1 MMTFRETLFGWVANN
16 SIKPVCISF
25 IGTTQWDLALPKGDL
40 YSDERQSFDFASF
53 EEAKRYA
60 ETNVGMKMNW
70 EDF

>member
-25 IGTTQWDLALPKGDL
+25 GGPVAWDLALPKGDL
-40 YSDERQSFDFASF
+40 YSDERQSLDFKTF

>member
-1 MMTFRETLFGWVANN
+1 MMTFRETMFGFVANN

-25 IGTTQWDLALPKGDL
+25 IGNTQWDLALPKGDL

-60 ETNVGMKMNW
+60 ETNVGMKMN
-70 EDF
+70 